1 MKECSYGLALEG
13 GGARGSY
20 QIGAYK
26 ALVESGFRFSSIVGT
41 SIGAINAAVIC
52 SGGLELLEGIWKEID
67 SSIFEINPQM
77 CDEIIQGNKQ
87 IKRDVTLDILK
98 NRGISLNKL
107 KDILNKYVDEEKVR
121 NNNIKFG
128 LVITKLKGMKSL
140 EYTIDDIP
148 KGKLIDYLIASSSLP
163 IFKIEKNID
172 EHIYLDGGFRNVLPL
187 TLLENMGCKNII
199 GIRLKKF
206 GIIRKTKN
214 KDTKVFLIEPSKSTG
229 STLFFN
235 QDTID
240 ENIKLGYNDAKKMI
254 DKIKN

>member
-77 CDEIIQGNKQ
+77 CDEIIHGNKQ

-98 NRGISLNKL
+98 N
-107 KDILNKYVDEEKVR
+107 
-121 NNNIKFG
+121 
-128 LVITKLKGMKSL
+128 
-140 EYTIDDIP
+140 
-148 KGKLIDYLIASSSLP
+148 
-163 IFKIEKNID
+163 
-172 EHIYLDGGFRNVLPL
+172 H
-187 TLLENMGCKNII
+187 
-199 GIRLKKF
+199 GIRLIKF
-206 GIIRKTKN
+206 
-214 KDTKVFLIEPSKSTG
+214 
-229 STLFFN
+229 
-235 QDTID
+235 
-240 ENIKLGYNDAKKMI
+240 
-254 DKIKN
+254 

>member
-41 SIGAINAAVIC
+41 SIGAINAAIIC

-77 CDEIIQGNKQ
+77 CDEIIHGNKQ

-98 NRGISLNKL
+98 NHGISLNKL

>member
-77 CDEIIQGNKQ
+77 CDEIIHGNKQ

-98 NRGISLNKL
+98 NHGISLNKL

-214 KDTKVFLIEPSKSTG
+214 KDTKVFLIEPTKSTG

>member
-20 QIGAYK
+20 QVGAYK
-26 ALVESGFRFSSIVGT
+26 ALVEADIHLKAIVGT

-52 SGGLELLEGIWKEID
+52 SGGLELLEEIWKSID
-67 SSIFEINPQM
+67 STIFEIEPQI
-77 CDEIIQGNKQ
+77 CNEIIHGNKQ
-87 IKRDVTLDILK
+87 IKRDITLDILK

-107 KDILNKYVDEEKVR
+107 KDILNKYVDEEKIR
-121 NNNIKFG
+121 NNKIKFG

-148 KGKLIDYLIASSSLP
+148 KGKLIDYLIASASLP

-172 EHIYLDGGFRNVLPL
+172 EHIYLDGAFRNVLPL

-199 GIRLKKF
+199 GVRLKKF

-214 KDTKVFLIEPSKSTG
+214 KDTKVFLIEPSKNTG

-235 QDTID
+235 QETVED
-240 ENIKLGYNDAKKMI
+240 NIKLGYNDAKKMI

>member
-1 MKECSYGLALEG
+1 
-13 GGARGSY
+13 
-20 QIGAYK
+20 
-26 ALVESGFRFSSIVGT
+26 
-41 SIGAINAAVIC
+41 
-52 SGGLELLEGIWKEID
+52 
-67 SSIFEINPQM
+67 
-77 CDEIIQGNKQ
+77 
-87 IKRDVTLDILK
+87 
-98 NRGISLNKL
+98 
-107 KDILNKYVDEEKVR
+107 
-121 NNNIKFG
+121 
-128 LVITKLKGMKSL
+128 MKSL

-214 KDTKVFLIEPSKSTG
+214 KDTKVFLIEPTKSTG

>member
-98 NRGISLNKL
+98 NHGISLNKL

-187 TLLENMGCKNII
+187 TLLDNMGCKNII

>member
-41 SIGAINAAVIC
+41 SIGAINAAIIC

-77 CDEIIQGNKQ
+77 CDEIIHGNKQ

-98 NRGISLNKL
+98 NHGISLNKL

-199 GIRLKKF
+199 GVRLKKF

>member
-41 SIGAINAAVIC
+41 SIGAINAAIIC

-77 CDEIIQGNKQ
+77 CDEIIHGNKQ

-98 NRGISLNKL
+98 NHGISLNKL

-172 EHIYLDGGFRNVLPL
+172 EHIYVDGGFRNVLPL
-187 TLLENMGCKNII
+187 TLLENMGGKNII

>member
-77 CDEIIQGNKQ
+77 CDEIIHGNKQ

-107 KDILNKYVDEEKVR
+107 KNILNKYVDEEKVR

>member
-77 CDEIIQGNKQ
+77 CDEIKQGNKQ

-98 NRGISLNKL
+98 NHGISLNKL

>member
-87 IKRDVTLDILK
+87 IQRDVTLDILK

>member
-87 IKRDVTLDILK
+87 IQRDVTLDILK

-199 GIRLKKF
+199 VIRLKKF

>member
-98 NRGISLNKL
+98 NHGISLNKL

-121 NNNIKFG
+121 NTNIKFG

>member
-98 NRGISLNKL
+98 NHGISLNKL

-128 LVITKLKGMKSL
+128 LVITKLKVMKSL

>member
-77 CDEIIQGNKQ
+77 CDEIIHGNKQ

>member
-98 NRGISLNKL
+98 NHGISLNKL

>member
-26 ALVESGFRFSSIVGT
+26 ALIESGFRFSSIVGT

-98 NRGISLNKL
+98 NHGISLNKL

>member
-26 ALVESGFRFSSIVGT
+26 ALVESRFRFSSIVGT

-98 NRGISLNKL
+98 NHGISLNKL

>member
-98 NRGISLNKL
+98 NQGISLNKL

>member
-140 EYTIDDIP
+140 EYTIEDIP

>member
-26 ALVESGFRFSSIVGT
+26 ALVESRFRFSSIVGT

-77 CDEIIQGNKQ
+77 CDEIIHGNKQ

>member
-20 QIGAYK
+20 QVGAYK
-26 ALVESGFRFSSIVGT
+26 ALVEADIHLKAIVGT

-52 SGGLELLEGIWKEID
+52 SGGLELLEEIWKSID
-67 SSIFEINPQM
+67 STIFE
-77 CDEIIQGNKQ
+77 
-87 IKRDVTLDILK
+87 RDITLDILK

-148 KGKLIDYLIASSSLP
+148 KGKLIDYLIASASLP

-172 EHIYLDGGFRNVLPL
+172 EHIYLDGAFRNVLPL

-199 GIRLKKF
+199 GVRLKKF

-214 KDTKVFLIEPSKSTG
+214 KDTKVFLIEPSKNTG

-235 QDTID
+235 QETVED
-240 ENIKLGYNDAKKMI
+240 NIKLGYNDAKKMI

>member
-77 CDEIIQGNKQ
+77 CDEIIHGNKQ

-214 KDTKVFLIEPSKSTG
+214 KDTKVFLIEPTKSTG